1 MFGKKAPDFT
11 PLDPEIVR
19 VTDSG
24 LGYEVI
30 TEGTG
35 ASPEATDSVT
45 VHYTGWLEDGKL
57 FDSSHQREQTATF
70 PLSGVI
76 RGWTE
81 GLQLMKE
88 GGTTRFSI
96 PGALAYGSR
105 PPPGSGIPPDATLV
119 FLVDL
124 ISVGSPSG

>member
-1 MFGKKAPDFT
+1 MSENQTPEFT
-11 PLDPEIVR
+11 PLDPEKVS

-30 TEGTG
+30 TEGAGG
-35 ASPEATDSVT
+35 APGATDSVT

-57 FDSSHQREQTATF
+57 FDSSHQRGQTATF
-70 PLSGVI
+70 PLNRVI
-76 RGWTE
+76 SGWTE

-88 GGTTRFSI
+88 GGTTKFSI
-96 PGALAYGSR
+96 PGELAYGER
-105 PPPGSGIPPDATLV
+105 PPPGAGIPPGATLV

-124 ISVGSPSG
+124 ISID

>member
-1 MFGKKAPDFT
+1 MFGKKAPEYT
-11 PLDPEIVR
+11 PLNPDNVA

-24 LGYEVI
+24 LSYEVI

-35 ASPEATDSVT
+35 GSPGATDSVT
-45 VHYTGWLEDGKL
+45 VHYTGWLEDGNL
-57 FDSSHQREQTATF
+57 FDSSHQRGQTATF
-70 PLSGVI
+70 PLDRVI

-88 GGTTRFSI
+88 GGSMKFSI
-96 PGALAYGSR
+96 PGELAYGER
-105 PPPGSGIPPDATLV
+105 PPPGSGIPPNATLI

-124 ISVGSPSG
+124 ISVG

>member
-1 MFGKKAPDFT
+1 MFGKKAPEFT
-11 PLDPEIVR
+11 PLDPEIAL

-30 TEGTG
+30 TEGAG
-35 ASPEATDSVT
+35 ASPGAADSVT
-45 VHYTGWLEDGKL
+45 VHYTGWLENGNL
-57 FDSSHQREQTATF
+57 FDSSHQRGQTATF

-76 RGWTE
+76 SGWTE

-88 GGTTRFSI
+88 GGTTKFSI
-96 PGALAYGSR
+96 PGELAYGSR
-105 PPPGSGIPPDATLV
+105 PPPGSGIPADATLV

-124 ISVGSPSG
+124 ISIG